1 MHILKVTLTGIAVL
15 LVFYLVSRFVLK
27 NAGLSAQMANVFIG
41 VWFLYA
47 AWNFYNGAVNHG
59 IPVVNEIAAFVP
71 MFGIPAAAAW
81 YLSRWI

>member
-1 MHILKVTLTGIAVL
+1 MHILKVTLTGLVAL

-27 NAGLSAQMANVFIG
+27 NAGLTAQMANAFIG

-81 YLSRWI
+81 YLSRWM